1 MSCWETRLYFACVC
15 VCLNPGQTKVINEA
29 ISVQSGGGEDLISHH
44 SLQFGVIVQSGVFV
58 CQQESLI

>member
-1 MSCWETRLYFACVC
+1 MC